1 MSGAPAGPVRDPAPV
16 GLITGAGRG
25 VGAATARQLAAE
37 GWRLVLVDACT
48 DDPAL
53 GYPLASWDDLVAV
66 ADACGPT
73 GAVPVVGDVRRQG
86 DLDAAVATARER
98 FGGLDAAVAVA
109 GAIAGGLEAW
119 RTDDD
124 LWAAMVGI
132 NLEGVWHLARA
143 AVPALLER
151 PDPRRCR
158 FVAVGSAAGVQGLP
172 GLGAYV
178 AAKHGVVGL
187 VRALAAELGPHGV
200 TANVVAPG
208 TTATA
213 MARASAALYG
223 LEDPS
228 ELAVHHR
235 LPRLVAPEEVAALL
249 AWVCGPQ
256 SSAVTGAVLPVDA
269 GMTSG

>member
-1 MSGAPAGPVRDPAPV
+1 
-16 GLITGAGRG
+16 
-25 VGAATARQLAAE
+25 
-37 GWRLVLVDACT
+37 
-48 DDPAL
+48 
-53 GYPLASWDDLVAV
+53 
-66 ADACGPT
+66 
-73 GAVPVVGDVRRQG
+73 
-86 DLDAAVATARER
+86 
-98 FGGLDAAVAVA
+98 
-109 GAIAGGLEAW
+109 
-119 RTDDD
+119 
-124 LWAAMVGI
+124 
-132 NLEGVWHLARA
+132 
-143 AVPALLER
+143 
-151 PDPRRCR
+151 
-158 FVAVGSAAGVQGLP
+158 
-172 GLGAYV
+172 
-178 AAKHGVVGL
+178 
-187 VRALAAELGPHGV
+187 V